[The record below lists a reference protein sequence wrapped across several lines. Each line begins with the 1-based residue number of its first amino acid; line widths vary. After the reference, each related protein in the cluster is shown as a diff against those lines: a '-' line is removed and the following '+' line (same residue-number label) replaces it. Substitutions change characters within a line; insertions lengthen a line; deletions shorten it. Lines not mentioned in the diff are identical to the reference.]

1 MKADCFCAP
10 RRQDIFSNVAT
21 SRGLPV
27 LTEALRKILIEAA
40 WTLNEAIP
48 ATAISVEATEMC
60 GRPGDDFNQRG
71 DVRALLERH
80 GWTCARHAEN
90 ECWRRPGK
98 NRGWSATLRGRV
110 FYVFSSN
117 AAPFEPNRACSPFAV
132 YALLEHGGD
141 FTAAAASL
149 RADGFGG
156 DCDNGGVDLSHVVCH
171 GQATCDAIVPS

>member
-1 MKADCFCAP
+1 MICTL
-10 RRQDIFSNVAT
+10 IET
-21 SRGLPV
+21 RGEGGLFLCSPTPGYILERGNFQELPV
-27 LTEALRKILIEAA
+27 LTEAVRKILIEAA

-80 GWTCARHAEN
+80 GWTCARRAEN

-98 NRGWSATLRGRV
+98 ETGLECDARGRV

-117 AAPFEPNRACSPFAV
+117 AAPFEPNRAYSPFAV
-132 YALLEHGGD
+132 YASAGAWGRFRGRGGG
-141 FTAAAASL
+141 AAGRGIWRRL
-149 RADGFGG
+149 
-156 DCDNGGVDLSHVVCH
+156 
-171 GQATCDAIVPS
+171 